1 MSAAWAQRHLT
12 DDSGPLIENLVMNP
26 GSTPLILVAE
36 RTTVVVP
43 NIANSQLY
51 RKTFSDFFSCHVHD
65 GHDLVVRDDIRELAI
80 PGFNPLQCDVFLAIL
95 LFQCLKFHCNS
106 NRIRLR

>member
-1 MSAAWAQRHLT
+1 MSAAWAQHHLT
-12 DDSGPLIENLVMNP
+12 DGPGPLIENPAMNP
-26 GSTPLILVAE
+26 GYTTLILVAE
-36 RTTVVVP
+36 RTTAVVP
-43 NIANSQLY
+43 NIANSQLH
-51 RKTFSDFFSCHVHD
+51 RKTFQDFSFHVHD
-65 GHDLVVRDDIRELAI
+65 GHDLVVRDDMRELAI

>member
-36 RTTVVVP
+36 RTTAVVP

-51 RKTFSDFFSCHVHD
+51 RKTFQIFFSFHVHD